1 MIGLNKFVHTFL
13 LKFKKRRHLQMK
25 QMNQFFELVDEC
37 KWKLDRNLTKQELE
51 LIMWIQERKLEALFE
66 DAKPS

>member
-1 MIGLNKFVHTFL
+1 
-13 LKFKKRRHLQMK
+13 MK